1 MIAAIAAR
9 GVIVSLLKKTE
20 LLQKNGGEAR
30 TSQSAYTQK
39 NQNVSFQFQSTRQ
52 MERNELREY
61 IRELENH
68 VKRLTK

>member
-39 NQNVSFQFQSTRQ
+39 NPNVSFQFQSIRQ
-52 MERNELREY
+52 MERSELYEY
-61 IRELENH
+61 IKELEDYIR
-68 VKRLTK
+68 RL